1 MRRTRAAYHYA
12 IRRVKR
18 DEDKIINERLADS
31 LLNNS
36 RPTRDFWSEV
46 KRSRSSKSGTS
57 CIVDGQTEAISI
69 AKLFADKY
77 RDLYTSVPYDVNE
90 MHCIQNDVNSLLMN
104 VSS

>member
-1 MRRTRAAYHYA
+1 MRRTRDSYHYA

-18 DEDKIINERLADS
+18 DEVKIINERLADS

-36 RPTRDFWSEV
+36 TRDFWSEV
-46 KRSRSSKSGTS
+46 KRIRSSKSGTS

-69 AKLFADKY
+69 ARLFADKY